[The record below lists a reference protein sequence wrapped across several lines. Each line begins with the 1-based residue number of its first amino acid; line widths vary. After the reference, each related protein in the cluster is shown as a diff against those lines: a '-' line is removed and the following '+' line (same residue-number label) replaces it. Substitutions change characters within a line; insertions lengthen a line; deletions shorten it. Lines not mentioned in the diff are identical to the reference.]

1 MQSTDG
7 QQDSASDKKYFNGG
21 GPVTAT
27 ELETESPSGKDH
39 RFIDD
44 IYDIALDPINL
55 DAFIERLGARR
66 LDVEKVRTTLRKVEV
81 LGEVFKSHITRA
93 ETILDRLVDEPH
105 GTPLERI
112 LAPFDTTAAMIVDST
127 LQIVALNSIAEQ
139 VFSIQ
144 AGDAVDLLPF
154 EEDDSDQL
162 MLSLRRLL
170 RQKSANGKLIHVKSS
185 TDAGR
190 VVVFHAKWCSIG
202 SGLNDEMDNADNLM
216 DRSGYV
222 LLASTEL
229 HWPPALDQ
237 TLHEVFG
244 LSVAERDIV
253 RALVDGKALKVI
265 ARDRDRSLG
274 TVRTQLKSVLSK
286 TRAQSQSELIR
297 VTLSL
302 MDVIERSPE
311 LVNKNSNPS
320 VETVPGHSGTPLTT
334 EFIPYSTLTVQ
345 GGRKLDYL
353 VQGPDDGNPIIF
365 SHMGYGLARWHPQA
379 LALAAQNNL
388 KVVTPVRSGFGKS
401 DPVRKSDDIL
411 HVTRNDTLAVMDK
424 LGIERCPYIVQ
435 GNDMLFALD
444 FAAEHGDRVSE
455 IIGLGGRLPLPSET
469 QYAGMGKW
477 HNFFLSNA
485 RYAPHLL
492 YFTTKAAFT
501 LARKVGREK
510 MFISM
515 HKDSPADLSV
525 VNDPELAPTLLE
537 ASKLAV
543 DDDTHAAFAYAH
555 ELLETESD
563 WSERVEAA
571 RDTPIRFV
579 SGLQDPLGDAATIAA
594 YRERFPWINIDVIE
608 DAGQLLFFQK
618 YRELVP
624 QFADAA
630 QRVYRCRADWCSHE

>member
-1 MQSTDG
+1 MRSKDG
-7 QQDSASDKKYFNGG
+7 RQKPASDKKYFNDA
-21 GPVTAT
+21 GPVNSR
-27 ELETESPSGKDH
+27 ELETEPQPGKDH

-44 IYDIALDPINL
+44 IYDIALDPENL
-55 DAFIERLGARR
+55 DAFIERLGTRR

-81 LGEVFKSHITRA
+81 LGHVFKSHITRA
-93 ETILDRLVDEPH
+93 ESILERLDDAPR

-112 LAPFDTTAAMIVDST
+112 LAPFDTTAAMIVNST

-144 AGDAVDLLPF
+144 AGDPVDMLPF
-154 EEDDSDQL
+154 EENDSDQL

-170 RQKSANGKLIHVKSS
+170 RQKSANGKLIHLKSS

-190 VVVFHAKWCSIG
+190 VVVFHAKWCDPSWVEDTDPVDTTM
-202 SGLNDEMDNADNLM
+202 L
-216 DRSGYV
+216 RSSHV

-237 TLHEVFG
+237 TLQEVFG
-244 LSVAERDIV
+244 LTDAERDIV

-265 ARDRDRSLG
+265 ARDRGRSLG

-286 TRAQSQSELIR
+286 TRAHSQSELIR

-311 LVNKNSNPS
+311 LTRKNSNRPP
-320 VETVPGHSGTPLTT
+320 VGTLSSNNQAAQPPAY
-334 EFIPYSTLTVQ
+334 IPYSTLTLQ
-345 GGRKLDYL
+345 DGRKLDYL

-365 SHMGYGLARWHPQA
+365 SHMGYGLARWHPPA
-379 LALAAQNNL
+379 LKLAEQHQL

-401 DPVRKSDDIL
+401 DPVKKSDDIL
-411 HVTRNDTLAVMDK
+411 AVTRNDTLVVMDK
-424 LGIERCPYIVQ
+424 LGIERCPYVVQ

-444 FAAEHGDRVSE
+444 FAAEHSDRVSE

-477 HNFFLSNA
+477 HHFLLSNA

-492 YFTTKAAFT
+492 YFTTKAAFA

-510 MFISM
+510 MFLNI
-515 HKDSPADLSV
+515 HRDSPADLSV
-525 VNDPELAPTLLE
+525 ANDPELAPTLLE
-537 ASKLAV
+537 ASRLTI

-579 SGLQDPLGDAATIAA
+579 SGLQDPLGDAATVAA
-594 YRERFPWINIDVIE
+594 YRDRFPWIDIDVVE

-618 YRELVP
+618 YRDLVP
-624 QFADAA
+624 DFARAA
-630 QRVYRCRADWCSHE
+630 QCIQPS